1 MWQKMQYIDVNKK
14 TKELIQIDNLIN
26 QNQDIV
32 FYKDELSKSST
43 YAKIAQVQ
51 KEENRKLK
59 DIR

>member
-1 MWQKMQYIDVNKK
+1 MLTKK

>member
-1 MWQKMQYIDVNKK
+1 M
-14 TKELIQIDNLIN
+14 DNLIN

-59 DIR
+59 DIRWIIISEGSDKNGK

>member
-1 MWQKMQYIDVNKK
+1 MLTKK

-32 FYKDELSKSST
+32 FYEDELSKSST